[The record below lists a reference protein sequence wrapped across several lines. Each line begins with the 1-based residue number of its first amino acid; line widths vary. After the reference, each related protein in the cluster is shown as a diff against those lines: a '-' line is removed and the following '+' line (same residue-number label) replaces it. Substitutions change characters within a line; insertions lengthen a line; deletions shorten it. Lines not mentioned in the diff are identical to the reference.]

1 MTDTR
6 PSQPCLIPLPYNTHT
21 HTQTFTKH
29 HTHTAVPFSP
39 TWLCANLSVTFPL
52 LFSSCTFTYHP
63 STYLSLVF
71 YLFPPTLSSL
81 VFPEVP
87 PIRNALSFLTLSASV
102 HSLPGNFDSPHS
114 LSCHSQR
121 TLFQILWLFFPHKF
135 YLLHTPSAAGLFCL
149 GSWRETWQTW
159 RTYKD
164 RPKGTHPEKDSWGS
178 GAVCKYSIFKPK
190 VRVSVK
196 SQSLT
201 VSTPALMYS
210 ADTLR
215 HSDQS
220 YVVYT
225 PISQISD
232 TWTHTAL
239 QNMRMHGKGYILWL
253 AHNLLS
259 FDS

>member
-21 HTQTFTKH
+21 HKPSLNI
-29 HTHTAVPFSP
+29 THIPQFPSHLP
-39 TWLCANLSVTFPL
+39 GSVRI
-52 LFSSCTFTYHP
+52 C
-63 STYLSLVF
+63 LSLSPSCFPHVPSLIIPLPTCPLSF
-71 YLFPPTLSSL
+71 IFSPPTLSSL

-114 LSCHSQR
+114 LSCRSQR